1 MDESM
6 SDDDERK
13 QAEEDDTPSIE
24 EIVEAFLAEKTT
36 PDRAVFTTTEELVA
50 AARAWCGEKGE
61 HAFGR
66 VMIARA
72 LKRRGLKPFRTNTR
86 RGWRGVRIR

>member
-1 MDESM
+1 MA
-6 SDDDERK
+6 DDEK
-13 QAEEDDTPSIE
+13 DTSPLTTA

-36 PDRAVFTTTEELVA
+36 PDRTVFTTTADLVA
-50 AARAWCGEKGE
+50 AARAWCGERGE

-72 LKRRGLKPFRTNTR
+72 LKRRGCTQGRTNAN